1 MFFVIH
7 LSHLNYIYISY
18 ILAVFFETLQPYE
31 NMETQP
37 ESTHVNE
44 AIPNDELPS
53 NEAIPTKDVPNKTK
67 YGVVSND
74 MGYSI
79 IYLKFVDTIEEAKEL
94 LLEICEGFGE
104 PESASDYWAQYDY
117 GQHGETVSII
127 ENPGKLI
134 EELDNCSDCER
145 IIEESTDSKLHYY
158 IEDCGEESGEVWG
171 RYIMKFMR
179 M

>member
-1 MFFVIH
+1 MFFC
-7 LSHLNYIYISY
+7 YIFVKFELY
-18 ILAVFFETLQPYE
+18 ILAVLLETLQPYKD
-31 NMETQP
+31 MEPQP
-37 ESTHVNE
+37 ESTHANE
-44 AIPNDELPS
+44 AMPNDDLPS
-53 NEAIPTKDVPNKTK
+53 NEVIPTKDVSNKAK

-74 MGYSI
+74 MGYAI

-94 LLEICEGFGE
+94 LIEICEGFGE

-158 IEDCGEESGEVWG
+158 IEDCGEESGEVWD
-171 RYIMKFMR
+171 RYVMKFMR

>member
-1 MFFVIH
+1 
-7 LSHLNYIYISY
+7 
-18 ILAVFFETLQPYE
+18 
-31 NMETQP
+31 MEPQP
-37 ESTHVNE
+37 ESTHANDNMHANE
-44 AIPNDELPS
+44 AIPNDDMPS
-53 NEAIPTKDVPNKTK
+53 NEAIPTKDVPNKAK

-74 MGYSI
+74 MGYAI

-145 IIEESTDSKLHYY
+145 IIQESTDSKLHYN
-158 IEDCGEESGEVWG
+158 IEYCGKESGEVWD